1 MSAKYKLLLFVGI
14 LLLFTG
20 CADEK
25 MSPGNETPT
34 RTARSYSTS
43 NTPAST
49 PTIRPPTHTPIPSTL
64 SLTPSLLPPNS
75 TIEHGS
81 PELKFTQLQ
90 MFDAKTGWALHIDYL
105 SQEFQDVKIL
115 RTGDG
120 GQTWKNVSPPTPA
133 EYGNLPEVAFLDAKT
148 AFAIYSKTL
157 MPTSTDTEITIRRTI
172 DGGQTWQNGDTLI
185 LNQAPMMGGSQLVML
200 DQNHGWM
207 LGTSDEV
214 MGRSSVT
221 LYTTEDGG
229 MYWNAIYNTNTYS
242 QIDDPNTLWAFS
254 NFSYGDRLFTFVTSS
269 IGYYSNGELFQSQD
283 GGISWLKQTLPIP
296 ADLLNLD
303 SQIEQNEVFSTIS
316 LPRFATPQ
324 DGVLTRRFYPRSQ
337 VTIPPGSYSGLP
349 MAEYLY
355 FTHDG
360 GQTWTSHPSPTRIG
374 GVYFLDAQ
382 AGWFLG
388 KDDANPAN
396 FTQLYQTSDGGD
408 TWTQIDA
415 SSPLSLGSQ
424 IQFIDENTGFAF
436 TPAWAGY
443 VYGDVDRRSNN
454 AKNIYTTTDGGQT
467 WKPITPQLTP

>member
-1 MSAKYKLLLFVGI
+1 MSAKYKLLLFAGI
-14 LLLFTG
+14 LLLLAG

-25 MSPGNETPT
+25 MSPGNKTPT
-34 RTARSYSTS
+34 RIALSYSTS
-43 NTPAST
+43 NSPAS
-49 PTIRPPTHTPIPSTL
+49 PSTIQPPTHTPIPSTPL
-64 SLTPSLLPPNS
+64 LTPSLLPTNS
-75 TIEHGS
+75 TIEHRS
-81 PELKFTQLQ
+81 PDLKITKLQ
-90 MFDAKTGWALHIDYL
+90 MFDAITGWALHVDYL

-157 MPTSTDTEITIRRTI
+157 MPTSSDTEITIRRTI

-185 LNQAPMMGGSQLVML
+185 LNQAPMMGVSQLVML

-207 LGTSDEV
+207 SGTSDEV
-214 MGRSSVT
+214 MGRSSVA
-221 LYTTEDGG
+221 LYTTEDSGIH
-229 MYWNAIYNTNTYS
+229 WSAIYDTNTHS
-242 QIDDPNTLWAFS
+242 QMNDPNTLWGYS
-254 NFSYGDRLFTFVTSS
+254 NYPYGDRLLTFATAS
-269 IGYYSNGELFQSQD
+269 IGYYSNGELFLTQD
-283 GGISWLKQTLPIP
+283 GGISWQKQTLPNP
-296 ADLLNLD
+296 SDLPNLD
-303 SQIEQNEVFSTIS
+303 TQISQNELFSTVS
-316 LPRFATPQ
+316 LPLFVTPQ
-324 DGVLTRRFYPRSQ
+324 DGVLTRRIYPRIQ

-360 GQTWTSHPSPTRIG
+360 GHTWIPRPSPTRIG
-374 GVYFLDAQ
+374 GVYFLDTQ

-408 TWTQIDA
+408 TWIQIDA
-415 SSPLSLGSQ
+415 TSPLSLGSQ
-424 IQFIDENTGFAF
+424 IQFVDEDTGFAF
-436 TPAWAGY
+436 TPAWAGS

-454 AKNIYTTTDGGQT
+454 ARNIYTTMDGGQT

>member
-1 MSAKYKLLLFVGI
+1 MSTKYKLLLFVGI
-14 LLLFTG
+14 LLLLTG
-20 CADEK
+20 CAGEK

-34 RTARSYSTS
+34 GTARSNSTS
-43 NTPAST
+43 NSPIIAST
-49 PTIRPPTHTPIPSTL
+49 IPPSTPSPTP
-64 SLTPSLLPPNS
+64 SLTPSLLPTNS
-75 TIEHGS
+75 ASEHGS

-90 MFDAKTGWALHIDYL
+90 MFDAKTGWALHVDYL
-105 SQEFQDVKIL
+105 SQEFQEVKLL

-148 AFAIYSKTL
+148 AFAIFSKTGL
-157 MPTSTDTEITIRRTI
+157 PTSTDTVITIRRTI
-172 DGGQTWQNGDTLI
+172 DGGQTWQSGDTLI
-185 LNQAPMMGGSQLVML
+185 LDQAPMIGVSQLVML
-200 DQNHGWM
+200 NQNYGWM

-229 MYWNAIYNTNTYS
+229 MHWNAIYNTNTYS

-254 NFSYGDRLFTFVTSS
+254 NFPYGDRLFTFLTSS
-269 IGYYSNGELFQSQD
+269 IGFYSNGELFLTQY
-283 GGISWLKQTLPIP
+283 GGTSWQKQTLPIP
-296 ADLLNLD
+296 ADLPNLG
-303 SQIEQNEVFSTIS
+303 SQIEQNKVFSTIS
-316 LPRFATPQ
+316 LPRFVTPQ

-360 GQTWTSHPSPTRIG
+360 GQTWISHPSPIRIG
-374 GVYFLDAQ
+374 DIYFLDAQ

-388 KDDANPAN
+388 KDDANPDN
-396 FTQLYQTSDGGD
+396 STQLYQTSDGGY

-415 SSPLSLGSQ
+415 TSPIPLGSQ
-424 IQFIDENTGFAF
+424 IQFVDKNTGFAF

-443 VYGDVDRRSNN
+443 VLGDLDQRSNN
-454 AKNIYTTTDGGQT
+454 ARGIFTTTDGGQT
-467 WKPITPQLTP
+467 WEKVTPQLVP

>member
-1 MSAKYKLLLFVGI
+1 MSAKYKLLLFAGI
-14 LLLFTG
+14 LLLLAG

-25 MSPGNETPT
+25 MSPGNKTPT
-34 RTARSYSTS
+34 RIALSYSTS
-43 NTPAST
+43 NSPAS
-49 PTIRPPTHTPIPSTL
+49 PSTIQPPTHTPIPSTPL
-64 SLTPSLLPPNS
+64 LTPSLLPTNS
-75 TIEHGS
+75 TIEHRS
-81 PELKFTQLQ
+81 PDLKITKLQ
-90 MFDAKTGWALHIDYL
+90 MFDAITGWALHVDYL

-120 GQTWKNVSPPTPA
+120 SQTWKNISPPTPA
-133 EYGNLPEVAFLDAKT
+133 EYGNLPVVAFLDAKT

-185 LNQAPMMGGSQLVML
+185 LNQAPMMGVSQLVML

-207 LGTSDEV
+207 SGTSDEV
-214 MGRSSVT
+214 MGRSSVA
-221 LYTTEDGG
+221 LYTTEDSGIH
-229 MYWNAIYNTNTYS
+229 WSAIYDTNTHS
-242 QIDDPNTLWAFS
+242 QMNDPNTLWGYS
-254 NFSYGDRLFTFVTSS
+254 NYPYGDRLLTFATAS
-269 IGYYSNGELFQSQD
+269 IGYYSNGELFLTQD
-283 GGISWLKQTLPIP
+283 GGISWQKQTLPNP
-296 ADLLNLD
+296 SDLPNLD
-303 SQIEQNEVFSTIS
+303 TQISQNELFSTVS
-316 LPRFATPQ
+316 LPLFVTPQ
-324 DGVLTRRFYPRSQ
+324 DGVLTRRIYPRIQ

-360 GQTWTSHPSPTRIG
+360 GHTWIPRPSPTRIG
-374 GVYFLDAQ
+374 GVYFLDTQ

-408 TWTQIDA
+408 TWIQIDA
-415 SSPLSLGSQ
+415 TSPLSLGSQ
-424 IQFIDENTGFAF
+424 IQFVDEDTGFAF
-436 TPAWAGY
+436 TPAWAGS

-454 AKNIYTTTDGGQT
+454 ARNIYTTMDGGQT